1 MKAFDQPLDPF
12 ESEKLIR
19 RAIGVTQSQ
28 QDDICKLKADE
39 TFERSFKK
47 VEEKKTSLVI
57 VNALGLAVHVCLAI
71 AVAVSNAMHIPDGKT
86 WLGTPQLS
94 LFYTELRWV
103 GTDATSW
110 KDSKIC
116 NPDPR
121 MQYLVPI
128 YQMVPEDEDFL
139 SLSAL
144 AFGFFALSGLFH
156 LFYLVDM
163 LCRKKVEKSVY
174 LTTMARK
181 QQPFR
186 FLEYSFS
193 ASVMILAIAYISGR
207 RGVTELAYSFVL
219 MFVTMAF
226 GWMAELVAYF
236 LDELNPYKWNPK
248 HFLLALA
255 PFLIGFVPYAT
266 VWTVLV
272 KSFVDNTSRFAEEYD
287 RYPPAYAYIAV
298 YAQVVIFSCFSIPQI
313 FQILARIQDKDEM
326 VKEISVTDR
335 NIINEAIQTRHE
347 RITKAIQTRHE
358 RITSTFVRCELAYV
372 ALSAVAKGLLGGAL
386 LAQVFVLTTGNLDES
401 LTGSNSA

>member
-1 MKAFDQPLDPF
+1 MKAFNQPLDPF

-19 RAIGVTQSQ
+19 RAIGVTPSQ
-28 QDDICKLKADE
+28 HEDICKLEANA

-156 LFYLVDM
+156 LFYLADM
-163 LCRKKVEKSVY
+163 CRKEVRKSVY

-313 FQILARIQDKDEM
+313 LQISARRQDKFEM
-326 VKEISVTDR
+326 VKENSVEDKDT
-335 NIINEAIQTRHE
+335 INNAILQDT
-347 RITKAIQTRHE
+347 INNAILQRHE